1 MFIFRFRKSLK
12 NPEQAETESAKL
24 APQKKWR
31 RRFQQFKNICKNVI
45 TFLFS
50 RVGLVFAV
58 IGYIG
63 LGGVIFQS
71 IEGTHEQEKAKNST
85 KSFNII
91 NMRTEN
97 LVNEIWNMTRYELI
111 FHKRNYTRKIKE
123 KILDYQ
129 MAVIANK
136 ETASGGPAPAKWTFT
151 GSLVYAV
158 TIVTS
163 IGYGHIYCETDSG
176 KIATMFYAI
185 LGIPL
190 MLVMQFNI
198 GSSMANLFRFIY
210 LKVCCGYCNY
220 VKKRH
225 IRKNTA
231 ALSAIAAK
239 HATATLVKETT
250 KPPEILSKEEAAT
263 AAVAAAEIDQL
274 FKEKEAQDKN
284 SISKNG
290 GVIVQA
296 PNEAQIMDLFDTES
310 TSVDYRKVTVPISI
324 TLFVIVSY
332 VFLGGYLFKTLEG
345 WTLLDGIYF
354 CLITLL
360 TIGLG
365 DFVPGN
371 SISVE
376 NSNEYV
382 LAIVAFYILMGIS
395 LLSMCINLMQEEVL
409 AKIKKLGVRL
419 GIVEDPNYW

>member
-50 RVGLVFAV
+50 RVGLVFLV
-58 IGYIG
+58 IGYIA
-63 LGGVIFQS
+63 LGGLIFQS
-71 IEGTHEQEKAKNST
+71 IEGTYEQEKAQNST

-91 NMRTEN
+91 NVRTEA
-97 LVNEIWNMTRYELI
+97 LVNEIWNMTRYEFI
-111 FHKRNYTRKIKE
+111 FHKKNYTRKIKE
-123 KILDYQ
+123 KILEYQ
-129 MAVIANK
+129 MTVIANK
-136 ETASGGPAPAKWTFT
+136 ESSGGGQSSAKWTFT

-185 LGIPL
+185 VGIPM

-239 HATATLVKETT
+239 HATVAIVKENIKSST
-250 KPPEILSKEEAAT
+250 PPPLSKEKTGDVVDTTTSVVDVEQPSKK
-263 AAVAAAEIDQL
+263 ID
-274 FKEKEAQDKN
+274 EENAQETNSKKN
-284 SISKNG
+284 KN

-296 PNEAQIMDLFDTES
+296 PNEAQIMDLFDTDS
-310 TSVDYRKVTVPISI
+310 SSIDYKKVTVPISI
-324 TLFVIVSY
+324 TLFVIISY
-332 VFLGGYLFKTLEG
+332 IFLGGYLFKTLEG
-345 WTLLDGIYF
+345 WTLLDGI
-354 CLITLL
+354 LL
-360 TIGLG
+360 
-365 DFVPGN
+365 F
-371 SISVE
+371 
-376 NSNEYV
+376 
-382 LAIVAFYILMGIS
+382 
-395 LLSMCINLMQEEVL
+395 
-409 AKIKKLGVRL
+409 
-419 GIVEDPNYW
+419 